1 MRLQNSRLLGL
12 AIAFILAIG
21 GQSSAKDT
29 SAQVITWP
37 QTGSP
42 VVRLTLGKIKEIT
55 SLSSQHTITSSR
67 RPPRMC
73 GRRVFP
79 V

>member
-42 VVRLTLGKIKEIT
+42 VVRITLGKI
-55 SLSSQHTITSSR
+55 
-67 RPPRMC
+67 
-73 GRRVFP
+73 
-79 V
+79 